1 MDEKNMKIVS
11 LEKKTEQLSEIPV
24 LQDKISQVESKLKQ
38 KDKECS
44 EIQSKKSLFESEL
57 EKYKKKLQKVT

>member
-1 MDEKNMKIVS
+1 MKIVS
-11 LEKKTEQLSEIPV
+11 LEKKTEQLSEISV
-24 LQDKISQVESKLKQ
+24 LQDKISQHEFKLKQ